1 MKTIL
6 TFILAAIATPLA
18 QGADI
23 IFESKNEKVL
33 ILEKTIQWISKRTD
47 FVEIGTTSGVFEIKG
62 GKGDSMF
69 WPFVY
74 VFKLDP
80 NEILWK
86 SLTIK
91 KDIKNRGLELQEERK
106 YRESLEKMVDDKSPL
121 TEGFAGSLIAEG
133 CANDDFECESIVFKP
148 HDH

>member
-6 TFILAAIATPLA
+6 TFILAAITTPLA
-18 QGADI
+18 QAADI

-47 FVEIGTTSGVFEIKG
+47 FVEIGTASGVFEIKG
-62 GKGDSMF
+62 GEGDPMF

-91 KDIKNRGLELQEERK
+91 KDIKNMGLELQEERK

-121 TEGFAGSLIAEG
+121 AEGFAGSLIAEG